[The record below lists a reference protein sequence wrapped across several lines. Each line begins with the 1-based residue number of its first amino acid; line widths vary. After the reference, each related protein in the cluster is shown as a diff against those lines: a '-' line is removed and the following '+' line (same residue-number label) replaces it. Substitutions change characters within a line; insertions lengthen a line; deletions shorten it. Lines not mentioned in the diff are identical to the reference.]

1 MQMIPVIFRS
11 IFSTH
16 LLTVLTNGA
25 MICPEQGNREKPF
38 YCSEEHID
46 RIHCKGGRKML
57 YPSIFNDNL
66 FDDLM
71 NLDFPRFVPAG
82 NAERKLYGKQTPA
95 IMKTDVLEHEDHYE
109 VNIDLPGFKKE
120 EISLELDNGN
130 LTVSTSRNVNEEEK
144 NEEGKGTKKA
154 RSSVRSVTW
163 AQCREASML
172 ANTSQKK
179 TSRPASRT
187 AF

>member
-1 MQMIPVIFRS
+1 
-11 IFSTH
+11 
-16 LLTVLTNGA
+16 
-25 MICPEQGNREKPF
+25 
-38 YCSEEHID
+38 
-46 RIHCKGGRKML
+46 ML

-82 NAERKLYGKQTPA
+82 NAERKLYGKQSPA

-144 NEEGKGTKKA
+144 NEEGKVIRQERYMGAMQRSFYVGEGIDENDVKA
-154 RSSVRSVTW
+154 KFEDGVLRLTFPK
-163 AQCREASML
+163 EKEPEL
-172 ANTSQKK
+172 PEKK
-179 TSRPASRT
+179 TIMIEG
-187 AF
+187 

>member
-1 MQMIPVIFRS
+1 
-11 IFSTH
+11 
-16 LLTVLTNGA
+16 
-25 MICPEQGNREKPF
+25 
-38 YCSEEHID
+38 
-46 RIHCKGGRKML
+46 ML

-144 NEEGKGTKKA
+144 NEEGKVIRQERYMGAMQRSFYVGEYITEEDIKA
-154 RSSVRSVTW
+154 RFEDGVLKLSVP
-163 AQCREASML
+163 
-172 ANTSQKK
+172 KK
-179 TSRPASRT
+179 DAPKPPEKKVIAIEGY
-187 AF
+187 A